1 MTVLDAF
8 EVLYGEFFDVHGMSP
23 FLGNR
28 GFIQGISSHQHFPRK
43 CFAAGEAALGAAVS
57 R

>member
-28 GFIQGISSHQHFPRK
+28 GFIQGISFHQHFPRK
-43 CFAAGEAALGAAVS
+43 CFAASGAALGAAVS